1 MTGTPIRVAPRDV
14 DQDWRR
20 RGACL
25 DDPDLQHPTGY
36 STGYRAEVEAARN
49 VCLLDCPVIDVCRE
63 WILTYETGMSH
74 FSRFGVWAALT
85 PRERWQLDV
94 KSRAAQGLGV
104 GQQRS
109 HGGNTFDPQ
118 VLAEVARLLAAG
130 MSGRGIARELG
141 ISETRTYRMVTRLRA
156 ARRDSGPGEAD
167 RAGDG
172 S

>member
-14 DQDWRR
+14 DRDWRR

-36 STGYRAEVEAARN
+36 STGYRAEVDAARN
-49 VCLLDCPVIDVCRE
+49 VCLLDCPVIDVCRD
-63 WILTYETGMSH
+63 WILAYEAGMSH

-94 KSRAAQGLGV
+94 KSRAAQCHG

-118 VLAEVARLLAAG
+118 VLAEVARLLADG
-130 MSGRGIARELG
+130 RSGRAIARELG

-156 ARRDSGPGEAD
+156 SAGASGPGEAGG
-167 RAGDG
+167 AGDG